1 MFGLKNNNGGKL
13 HSAVP
18 ELCADVAKGAISKRE
33 FLRTVALLG
42 VAVPSAKAFL
52 AATVGLDGLSLVSPA
67 MAQGTPKS
75 GGTLR
80 FATVVQEITDPAIIT
95 WIEASDMFRNSL
107 EYLVEVDADNVTKPF
122 LAESWQPNEDL
133 TAWRFKLRPGV
144 KWSNGDDFTT
154 DDVEFNFKRWTSPQS
169 KSSLK
174 TTFKTMTGFEKH
186 SPLEFT
192 VHLSA
197 PLLTVPES
205 LYAYN
210 APMLHRRFEEEGG
223 NWPKN
228 PIGTGPFELTSY
240 AVAQH
245 CNFKRREGYWGKP
258 AYLDAIEYINIGSDY
273 QAQLAALVAGQVD
286 VLYRIGVSE
295 LDLVSKLPNVK
306 LLRGPAANTLC
317 IRMKPGEKPFD
328 DIRVRKAV
336 VLAAD
341 NQKMLDIAVRGI
353 GVVAENHHVA
363 PFQPEYAKLPPLK
376 RDVSEAKRLLAEA
389 GYKDGIDLELTL
401 GNTQGVWEQDTA
413 QVLQQNLAEAGIRLK
428 LNVIPAAQ
436 FWPIWTKVP
445 FGMTYW
451 AHRPL
456 GVMTLDLAYRSG
468 AAWNESGFSDPEFDK
483 ALDQAMALVDPKK
496 RAVPT
501 ATCEKILQDACIMVQ
516 PYWHDKMTVVA
527 NKVQNFRA
535 HPADYYKM
543 HEVWML

>member
-1 MFGLKNNNGGKL
+1 MFGLRNINGGKL

-18 ELCADVAKGAISKRE
+18 ELCEDVAKGAISKRE

-52 AATVGLDGLSLVSPA
+52 ASTVGLDGLSLVSPA
-67 MAQGTPKS
+67 LAQGTPKS

-210 APMLHRRFEEEGG
+210 AP
-223 NWPKN
+223 
-228 PIGTGPFELTSY
+228 
-240 AVAQH
+240 
-245 CNFKRREGYWGKP
+245 
-258 AYLDAIEYINIGSDY
+258 DA
-273 QAQLAALVAGQVD
+273 
-286 VLYRIGVSE
+286 
-295 LDLVSKLPNVK
+295 
-306 LLRGPAANTLC
+306 
-317 IRMKPGEKPFD
+317 
-328 DIRVRKAV
+328 
-336 VLAAD
+336 
-341 NQKMLDIAVRGI
+341 
-353 GVVAENHHVA
+353 A
-363 PFQPEYAKLPPLK
+363 P
-376 RDVSEAKRLLAEA
+376 
-389 GYKDGIDLELTL
+389 
-401 GNTQGVWEQDTA
+401 
-413 QVLQQNLAEAGIRLK
+413 
-428 LNVIPAAQ
+428 
-436 FWPIWTKVP
+436 
-445 FGMTYW
+445 
-451 AHRPL
+451 
-456 GVMTLDLAYRSG
+456 
-468 AAWNESGFSDPEFDK
+468 
-483 ALDQAMALVDPKK
+483 
-496 RAVPT
+496 
-501 ATCEKILQDACIMVQ
+501 
-516 PYWHDKMTVVA
+516 
-527 NKVQNFRA
+527 
-535 HPADYYKM
+535 
-543 HEVWML
+543 

>member
-1 MFGLKNNNGGKL
+1 M
-13 HSAVP
+13 
-18 ELCADVAKGAISKRE
+18 
-33 FLRTVALLG
+33 
-42 VAVPSAKAFL
+42 
-52 AATVGLDGLSLVSPA
+52 ATTSP
-67 MAQGTPKS
+67 P
-75 GGTLR
+75 
-80 FATVVQEITDPAIIT
+80 
-95 WIEASDMFRNSL
+95 
-107 EYLVEVDADNVTKPF
+107 
-122 LAESWQPNEDL
+122 
-133 TAWRFKLRPGV
+133 
-144 KWSNGDDFTT
+144 

-317 IRMKPGEKPFD
+317 IRMKPAEKPFD

-376 RDVSEAKRLLAEA
+376 RDVAEAKRLLAEA

-468 AAWNESGFSDPEFDK
+468 AAWNESGFSDPAFDK

>member
-1 MFGLKNNNGGKL
+1 MSDVRNNNGGKL

-18 ELCADVAKGAISKRE
+18 QLCDQVIRGSISKRE

-42 VAVPSAKAFL
+42 VAVPSAKALL
-52 AATVGLDGLSLVSPA
+52 AATVGLDGLSFVSPA
-67 MAQGTPKS
+67 CAQETPKS
-75 GGTLR
+75 GGVLR
-80 FATVVQEITDPAIIT
+80 FATAVQEITDPAIIT

-133 TAWRFKLRPGV
+133 TAWRFKLRAGV
-144 KWSNGDDFTT
+144 KWSNGDDLTT
-154 DDVEFNFKRWTSPQS
+154 DDVEFNFKRWIAADS
-169 KSSLK
+169 KSSMK
-174 TTFKTMTGFEKH
+174 TTFKTLTSFEKH

-192 VHLSA
+192 LHLSA

-210 APMLHRRFEEEGG
+210 GPILHRKFEEQGR

-228 PIGTGPFELTSY
+228 PIGTGPFQLVDY

-245 CNFKRREGYWGKP
+245 CTFKRRDGYWGKP
-258 AYLDAIEYINIGSDY
+258 AYLDGIEYINIGTDT

-286 VLYRIGVSE
+286 VLYRIGVSD
-295 LDLVSKLPNVK
+295 LDVVARLPGIK

-317 IRMKPGEKPFD
+317 IRMKPSEKPFD
-328 DIRVRKAV
+328 DLRVRKAV

-341 NQKMLDIAVRGI
+341 NQKMLDVAIRGN

-376 RDVSEAKRLLAEA
+376 RDVAQAKQLLAEA
-389 GYKDGIDLELTL
+389 GHKDGIDLQLTL
-401 GNTQGVWEQDTA
+401 GNTQGTWEQDTG
-413 QVLQQNLAEAGIRLK
+413 QVLQQNLAEAGIRVT

-436 FWPIWTKVP
+436 FWPIWMKVP

-468 AAWNESGFSDPEFDK
+468 AAWNESGFSDPAFDK

-501 ATCEKILQDACIMVQ
+501 GTCEKILQDACVMVQ
-516 PYWHDKMTVVA
+516 PFWHDKMTVVA
-527 NKVQNFRA
+527 SKVQNFRA

-543 HEVWML
+543 HEVWMS